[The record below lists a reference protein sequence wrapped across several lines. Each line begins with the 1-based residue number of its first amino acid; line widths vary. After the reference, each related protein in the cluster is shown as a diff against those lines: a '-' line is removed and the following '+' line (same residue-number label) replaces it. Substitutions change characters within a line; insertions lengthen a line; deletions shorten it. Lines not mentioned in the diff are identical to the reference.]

1 MAATNIIRVSS
12 NTPTRS
18 QSLSINQNL
27 WNNWSNITIIQQI
40 ISPKKQQTTNK
51 AFDTYLTNT
60 LFVYFGQYIMR
71 AGIVTSDFCD
81 TKSIIKA
88 TI

>member
-12 NTPTRS
+12 TTTPTRS

-27 WNNWSNITIIQQI
+27 WNNWSNISTIIQQI

-51 AFDTYLTNT
+51 AFDTYRTNT
-60 LFVYFGQYIMR
+60 LFVQEGFG
-71 AGIVTSDFCD
+71 
-81 TKSIIKA
+81 
-88 TI
+88 

>member
-12 NTPTRS
+12 TTPTRS

-27 WNNWSNITIIQQI
+27 WNNWSNISTIIQQI

-51 AFDTYLTNT
+51 AFDTYRTNT
-60 LFVYFGQYIMR
+60 LFVQEGFG
-71 AGIVTSDFCD
+71 
-81 TKSIIKA
+81 
-88 TI
+88 

>member
-51 AFDTYLTNT
+51 AFD
-60 LFVYFGQYIMR
+60 I
-71 AGIVTSDFCD
+71 
-81 TKSIIKA
+81 
-88 TI
+88 